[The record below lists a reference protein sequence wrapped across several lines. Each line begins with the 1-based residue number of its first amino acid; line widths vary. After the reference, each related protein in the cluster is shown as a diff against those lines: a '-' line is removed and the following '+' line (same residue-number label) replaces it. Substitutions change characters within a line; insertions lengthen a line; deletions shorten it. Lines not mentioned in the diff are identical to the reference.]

1 MSRTSPVSIIA
12 ALLLSAG
19 SIANAGDD
27 GVAASFDRMLNHEPT
42 TTVTAPS
49 VAREADPLLIA
60 VARAL
65 WLQSQRPLQPVANRP
80 AADAGDR
87 VLASFDRMLRHEPT
101 HASPALPAGS
111 GEDPLFAAVV
121 VPLRSLGLLSPV
133 GPLHAAIPHGSAQ
146 H

>member
-1 MSRTSPVSIIA
+1 MSRTFPVSIIA
-12 ALLLSAG
+12 ALLLGAG

-27 GVAASFDRMLNHEPT
+27 GIAASFDRMLNHEPT

-49 VAREADPLLIA
+49 VAREADSLLIA

-65 WLQSQRPLQPVANRP
+65 WLQSQPVANRP
-80 AADAGDR
+80 AADPSEP
-87 VLASFDRMLRHEPT
+87 VLASFERMLRHEPT
-101 HASPALPAGS
+101 QALPARPAGS
-111 GEDPLFAAVV
+111 GEDPLHAAVV
-121 VPLRSLGLLSPV
+121 VPLRSLGLLSPL